1 MRPLSLQAPKDL
13 AGKDLAGGPDQT
25 LAGLRVEIDRIDAD
39 MHALLIARGE
49 IVDRLIH
56 VKAQQGGGS
65 AFRPGREA
73 EMMRR
78 IVERHRGLLP
88 LDTVEG
94 IWRIIISTF
103 TYVQA
108 NYSVHADSSGGD
120 AAMRDSAR
128 FHFGF
133 TVPYVTHHGPA
144 GVIAA
149 VARAPGDLGMFRVE
163 AGPAAGA
170 WWMQLAAPEA
180 PKVIAR
186 LPFVER
192 PDHPAGMPVFITAR
206 PLAEAAA
213 REVVLYAVALDRW
226 RDGIPAVIAGLGGGI
241 IGNAG
246 TAMGLS
252 LLVATPGTVG
262 ERDLRAALAAAGA
275 GDIRISEAGSHAARY
290 EIAHPH
296 PAGQS
301 PAQSAGRHLTRRA
314 RRARPMAGPLLPQ
327 GEKGRSRT

>member
-1 MRPLSLQAPKDL
+1 MPLQAPQDL
-13 AGKDLAGGPDQT
+13 AAESAGPDRT
-25 LAGLRVEIDRIDAD
+25 LADLRVEIDRIDAD

-49 IVDRLIH
+49 IIDRLIAI
-56 VKAQQGGGS
+56 KARQGGGS

-78 IVERHRGLLP
+78 IAERHRGLLP

-108 NYSVHADSSGGD
+108 HYSVHADISGGD
-120 AAMRDSAR
+120 ATMRDSAR

-133 TVPYVTHHGPA
+133 TVPYVTHVGPA
-144 GVIAA
+144 GVIDA
-149 VARAPGDLGMFRVE
+149 VAEAPGDLGMFRVE
-163 AGPAAGA
+163 ADAAAGA
-170 WWMQLAAPEA
+170 WWMRLAAPRA

-192 PDHPAGMPVFITAR
+192 PDHPAGMPIFVIAR

-213 REVVLYAVALDRW
+213 RDIVLLAVTLDRW
-226 RDGIPAVIAGLGGGI
+226 HESIPMAVASLNGEI

-252 LLVATPGTVG
+252 LLVAIPGAIG
-262 ERDLRAALAAAGA
+262 KDGLAAALAGAGA
-275 GDIRISEAGSHAARY
+275 ADIRIAEVGSHAARY
-290 EIAHPH
+290 EMGARKP
-296 PAGQS
+296 QS
-301 PAQSAGRHLTRRA
+301 HTAVS
-314 RRARPMAGPLLPQ
+314 
-327 GEKGRSRT
+327 